1 MSESPDI
8 SALREK
14 LREGRHK
21 PPPGR
26 RPGPPPDRY
35 APRHNPASE
44 VVVPVWARRLGRLGR
59 GMIASGV
66 LILLFVG
73 YQLWGTGL
81 AEARAQDTL
90 SSKFEDRR
98 ALLADFLDPS
108 TVETGPP
115 PTTSASTGPTTTTTA
130 PLARPGT
137 TPTTVSALP
146 LLSPEAVDALYPA
159 DGEVLGRLFIPSIG
173 VDKFFVEGT
182 SVGDLKKGPG
192 HYRAAP
198 LPGQEGNA
206 SIAGHRTTWGQ
217 PFHDI
222 DKLQPGDEIIVETL
236 QGVFTYRVAAQ
247 GDGQGGEV
255 GYHIV
260 SPNQVEVLDDFN
272 DNRLTLTACHPK
284 FSARQRII
292 VVAELVGEPALAVP
306 RPTEE
311 TIAADEDQLGVDEPE
326 QDTGTTDTTESG
338 GGADNDDEPAGTEI
352 ATNESVTAA
361 LDLDEGLGWD
371 RSSLPT
377 AVLWGMVAGAIWFA
391 TWWVSRRWQGWRRAA
406 PYGVGVP
413 VFFFALWFCF
423 VNLDKFLPAY

>member
-1 MSESPDI
+1 M
-8 SALREK
+8 
-14 LREGRHK
+14 
-21 PPPGR
+21 
-26 RPGPPPDRY
+26 
-35 APRHNPASE
+35 
-44 VVVPVWARRLGRLGR
+44 WARTLGRIGR

-81 AEARAQDTL
+81 AEARAQDGL
-90 SSKFEDRR
+90 SSKFEDRQ
-98 ALLADFLDPS
+98 ALLADVLDELDPS
-108 TVETGPP
+108 TVEAGTPP
-115 PTTSASTGPTTTTTA
+115 ATSSSAGVTSTTTA
-130 PLARPGT
+130 PIPHPDT

-146 LLSPEAVDALYPA
+146 LLSPEAVDALYPP
-159 DGEVLGRLFIPSIG
+159 DGEVLGRMFIPSIG

-192 HYRAAP
+192 HYRATP

-206 SIAGHRTTWGQ
+206 SIAGHRTTYGQ
-217 PFHDI
+217 PFYDL

-247 GDGQGGEV
+247 DDGQGGEV

-260 SPNQVEVLDDFN
+260 TPNQVEVLDDFG
-272 DNRLTLTACHPK
+272 DNRLTLTACEPK

-306 RPTEE
+306 RPVDAMVAAVE
-311 TIAADEDQLGVDEPE
+311 TQLSVDEPE
-326 QDTGTTDTTESG
+326 RDDTTTDTTEPARVVDTDES
-338 GGADNDDEPAGTEI
+338 DDTDGSEI
-352 ATNESVTAA
+352 AASESISAA
-361 LDLDEGLGWD
+361 PDLDEGLGWD
-371 RSSLPT
+371 RSSLPS
-377 AVLWGMVAGAIWFA
+377 AILWGLIAGAIWFV
-391 TWWVSRRWQGWRRAA
+391 TWWVSRRWRGWQRAA
-406 PYGVGVP
+406 PYGLGVP